1 MALRFIAIDPGT
13 DQGHCPADPH
23 ALHPSAG
30 GCYAGDSRT
39 SCAPSEAEPQ
49 ERARSVLDSSLP
61 AGNLSQQARRQY
73 PVGGR
78 DLGNWA
84 RGHER

>member
-49 ERARSVLDSSLP
+49 ERALWCHPSRLLVSSKI
-61 AGNLSQQARRQY
+61 AGK
-73 PVGGR
+73 
-78 DLGNWA
+78 
-84 RGHER
+84 

>member
-13 DQGHCPADPH
+13 DQGHCPADTH

-49 ERARSVLDSSLP
+49 ERGTIGVGFLA
-61 AGNLSQQARRQY
+61 AGREPFSAGTSAVSGWRA
-73 PVGGR
+73 GSGE
-78 DLGNWA
+78 LGT
-84 RGHER
+84 GP